1 MPGAHPTN
9 EDLNGFKRGEHVEGP
24 HICEQYV
31 FQAPGQTSGV
41 WGWNDTQALY
51 CAACGRL
58 ASDHVVLAKPTFEE
72 IKKKPPPS
80 LPSGY
85 VLDSSQLLSTRA
97 YQAERA
103 ASAKTALDM
112 LDETVDP
119 LAVAAQIRPS
129 QRSRAAA
136 AAPGCAPGCGPTP
149 AASVEEE
156 ALASA
161 LAGSLGVS
169 RAKQGSFPAGGGAKP
184 DEGVAA
190 LLARETA
197 YNDSFKDEVERMVRE
212 SIAAER
218 RKELELELDARMP
231 PQQQS
236 GAPPAAAPR
245 RHASV
250 ASLLEAAALP
260 QYLATFEEEAMDAET
275 LYGVMESQGRTA
287 LEEVLLE
294 LGVRSKGH
302 RMKIANLVAP

>member
-1 MPGAHPTN
+1 MPMPGAHPTN

-119 LAVAAQIRPS
+119 LA
-129 QRSRAAA
+129 
-136 AAPGCAPGCGPTP
+136 
-149 AASVEEE
+149 EE

-169 RAKQGSFPAGGGAKP
+169 HAKQASFASHGTDPAP
-184 DEGVAA
+184 DSA
-190 LLARETA
+190 LWR
-197 YNDSFKDEVERMVRE
+197 
-212 SIAAER
+212 
-218 RKELELELDARMP
+218 
-231 PQQQS
+231 
-236 GAPPAAAPR
+236 
-245 RHASV
+245 
-250 ASLLEAAALP
+250 
-260 QYLATFEEEAMDAET
+260 
-275 LYGVMESQGRTA
+275 YGT
-287 LEEVLLE
+287 
-294 LGVRSKGH
+294 
-302 RMKIANLVAP
+302 